1 MKDLKFLVRPNI
13 QALHALPV
21 TENQRETAEYR
32 LDANESPFNSPYNR
46 YSDHLQKEICKKAGL
61 LRGIRPECIFPA
73 NGCNELIDMIL
84 RIFCTPQEDNA
95 IGIVPSYPMFSRRAA
110 VNNIEY
116 RTVPLNSDYDFTAES
131 VLDQTDTHTKIIF
144 LCSPNTP
151 TGNLLNRNEIIR
163 TLESFEGI
171 VVVDE
176 SYIDFSRT
184 ESLLKELPKHPNLIV
199 LHSFSAA
206 WSSAGIRLGLL
217 YAIPEIVKYFH
228 TIALP
233 FHIGQPTCE
242 HALDL
247 IKRRFDIDRWVKH
260 LLEER
265 DKVIA
270 AFKLLPICEKI
281 YRTHANFFLVK
292 VKNAESVHEYLLK
305 NGIAVQ
311 NCDRMALCKDCL
323 RISIGLPQENN
334 ALLGAL
340 RKFSEKKSGNRS

>member
-1 MKDLKFLVRPNI
+1 MKDLRLLVRPNI
-13 QALHALPV
+13 QALCAMPA
-21 TENQRETAEYR
+21 TERQRETAKNR

-46 YSDHLQKEICKKAGL
+46 YSDHLQKEICKKTGL
-61 LRGIRPECIFPA
+61 LRGITPECIFPA
-73 NGCNELIDMIL
+73 NGCDELIDMTF

-95 IGIVPSYPMFSRRAA
+95 VGITPSYPMFSRRAA
-110 VNNIEY
+110 VNGIEY
-116 RTVPLNSDYDFTAES
+116 RTVPLTPDYDFTAES
-131 VLDQTDTHTKIIF
+131 VLTQTDTHTKIIF
-144 LCSPNTP
+144 LCSPNNP
-151 TGNLLNRNEIIR
+151 TGNLLSRNEIIR
-163 TLESFEGI
+163 TAEAFEGI

-184 ESLLKELPKHPNLIV
+184 ESLLKELPKRPNLIV

-206 WSSAGIRLGLL
+206 WAAAGIRLGIL
-217 YAIPEIVKYFH
+217 YAIPEIVRYFH
-228 TIALP
+228 TVTQP

-247 IKRRFDIDRWVKH
+247 IRRRFDIDRWVKH

-281 YRTHANFFLVK
+281 YRTHSNFFLVK
-292 VKNAESVHEYLLK
+292 VKNAKTVYEYLLK

-311 NCDRMALCKDCL
+311 NCDEMALCQGCL
-323 RISIGLPQENN
+323 RITIGLPQENN

-340 RKFSEKKSGNRS
+340 RKFSEKKSGNRP